1 MKKTICAI
9 LALILLVSVPV
20 LCFSENKAE
29 TLQEIGI
36 LKGTEKGLELERDVT
51 RAEAVVFI
59 LRMLPESPYAAG
71 TKPAFSD
78 TGDHWANKDIAKA
91 VLTGFVHGN
100 EDGTFEPERN
110 VTAQEFAKMYLCAL
124 GYPETMPETAYDKG
138 VEIGWLSDD
147 ETKEIVKSNKTLTRD
162 DVVTLLYAGLPKVDE
177 GIGAYTF
184 ADKLNAFMPKNE
196 NYVFS
201 PYSIRMAFSLAANGA
216 SGNTKTEILNVMGMQ
231 ADADNILHAKCLADY
246 ENESDFTLE
255 TANSVWYNEDE
266 YPKLPFLPS
275 YTDTIKTFYS
285 AEVQKTDTAHAVKD
299 VNGWV
304 NEKTHEK
311 IPEIINEPNFAVALV
326 NAVYMDAKWLLPFEK
341 NNTFKEIFYALDGT
355 EQQVDFMHQT
365 AHFNFAEKDGIKVL
379 ELPYRANTNISMFIL
394 MGDNGIEN
402 PLQMIQSTKLQ
413 NQHIKLALPKFE
425 VDFKPDSLPDTLKTM
440 GILDAFDRDNADFSD
455 MTGKKELF
463 ISNVLHKAYL
473 KVDEEGTEAAA
484 ATVVEMIKATA
495 ARPTDI
501 LEVTIDMPFT
511 FVVLDKTNKMPL
523 FVGKISNFPEAEIFV
538 DEFCYA
544 EVKAEGEPGVVIDG
558 FLNTT
563 PQPIETAKQAIERA
577 KNECQVEY
585 DRISVAF
592 DADAQM
598 WEIVFWKYMYVGDD
612 HTIYLDSN
620 GITHKWIF
628 GE

>member
-1 MKKTICAI
+1 MKKIICAI

-29 TLQEIGI
+29 TLQETGI

-78 TGDHWANKDIAKA
+78 TGDHWANKDITKA
-91 VLTGFVHGN
+91 VLHGFVHGN

-162 DVVTLLYAGLPKVDE
+162 DVVTLLYAGLPKADE
-177 GIGAYTF
+177 AIGAYTF

-231 ADADNILHAKCLADY
+231 ADADNTLHAKCMSDY
-246 ENESDFTLE
+246 AKDTNLTLE
-255 TANSVWYNEDE
+255 TANAAWYNADE
-266 YPKLPFLPS
+266 YPQLPFLPA
-275 YTDTIKTFYS
+275 YTDTIKSFYN
-285 AEVQKTDTAHAVKD
+285 AEVLKTTSANALKD
-299 VNGWV
+299 INGWV
-304 NEKTHEK
+304 NEKTHGK
-311 IPEIINEPNFAVALV
+311 IPQILEDNQFAVALV
-326 NAVYMDAKWLLPFEK
+326 NAVYMNAKWRLPFEERS
-341 NNTFKEIFYALDGT
+341 TYKETFYALDGT
-355 EQQVDFMHQT
+355 VQQVDFMHQT
-365 AHFNFAEKDGIKVL
+365 AHFNFAEKDGVQVL
-379 ELPYRANTNISMFIL
+379 ELPYRANANISMFIL

-425 VDFKPDSLPDTLKTM
+425 VDFKPDSFPDTLKTM
-440 GILDAFDRDNADFSD
+440 GILDAFDRDNADFSN

-484 ATVVEMIKATA
+484 ATVVVMPKATA

-501 LEVTIDMPFT
+501 LEVTIDKPFT

-523 FVGKISNFPEAEIFV
+523 FVGRINKI
-538 DEFCYA
+538 
-544 EVKAEGEPGVVIDG
+544 
-558 FLNTT
+558 
-563 PQPIETAKQAIERA
+563 
-577 KNECQVEY
+577 
-585 DRISVAF
+585 
-592 DADAQM
+592 
-598 WEIVFWKYMYVGDD
+598 
-612 HTIYLDSN
+612 
-620 GITHKWIF
+620 
-628 GE
+628 

>member
-1 MKKTICAI
+1 MKKIICAI

-36 LKGTEKGLELERDVT
+36 LKGTEKGLELERNVT

-110 VTAQEFAKMYLCAL
+110 VTAQEFAKMYLCAI
-124 GYPETMPETAYDKG
+124 GYNATPETALELGEKS
-138 VEIGWLSDD
+138 GWLNDD
-147 ETKEIVKSNKTLTRD
+147 ETKEIVKNNKTLIRD
-162 DVVTLLYAGLPKVDE
+162 DVVTLLYAGLQQDE
-177 GIGAYTF
+177 SGAYAF

-216 SGNTKTEILNVMGMQ
+216 SGDTKDEILNVMGMQ
-231 ADADNILHAKCLADY
+231 ADADNVLHAKCMSDY
-246 ENESDFTLE
+246 ANDTNFTLE
-255 TANSVWYNEDE
+255 TANAAWYNTDE
-266 YPKLPFLPS
+266 YPDLPFLPA
-275 YTDTIKTFYS
+275 YTDTIKSFYN
-285 AEVQKTDTAHAVKD
+285 AEVLKTDSANAIKD
-299 VNGWV
+299 INGWV
-304 NEKTHEK
+304 NEKTHGK
-311 IPEIINEPNFAVALV
+311 IPQILEDNQFAVALV
-326 NAVYMDAKWLLPFEK
+326 NAVYMNAKWKLPFEERS
-341 NNTFKEIFYALDGT
+341 TFEETFYALDGT
-355 EQQVDFMHQT
+355 AQQVDFMHQT
-365 AHFNFAEKDGIKVL
+365 AHFNFAEKDGVQVL
-379 ELPYRANTNISMFIL
+379 ELPYRASTDISMYIL

-425 VDFKPDSLPDTLKTM
+425 VDFKPDSFPDTLKTM
-440 GILDAFDRDNADFSD
+440 GIRDAFDRDNTDFSN

-484 ATVVEMIKATA
+484 ATVIEMPKATA

-501 LEVTIDMPFT
+501 LEVTIDKPFT
-511 FVVLDKTNKMPL
+511 FVVLDKTNNMPL

-544 EVKAEGEPGVVIDG
+544 EVKAEGEPGVVTDG

-598 WEIVFWKYMYVGDD
+598 WEIVFWKYMYLGDD